1 MKLWREMLAALSL
14 GAMAVGATPAFA
26 RDHGN
31 GHGRQDER
39 HGGKHRDNHD
49 RGRGGGKHWDKH
61 DRGRDRHYARD
72 RHRDDRHWDDRRRY
86 ARDRHDR
93 WDDRR
98 YRHRRV
104 VYDYDWNRPDPRY
117 RRYYA
122 DRYYRGGYDPIPVYR
137 HTRIYRG
144 YDDRYYC
151 RRDDGTTGLIVGAAL
166 GALLGNQLE
175 RGQSNL
181 AATLI
186 GGGVGGLLG
195 REIDRG
201 DMVCR

>member
-1 MKLWREMLAALSL
+1 MKLWRDMLAALTLS
-14 GAMAVGATPAFA
+14 AMAVGATPALA
-26 RDHGN
+26 KDHGN
-31 GHGRQDER
+31 GHGRHDER
-39 HGGKHRDNHD
+39 HGGKHRD
-49 RGRGGGKHWDKH
+49 KHWDKH

-93 WDDRR
+93 WDDRGH
-98 YRHRRV
+98 RHRRV

-122 DRYYRGGYDPIPVYR
+122 DRYYRGGYAPIPIHR

-151 RRDDGTTGLIVGAAL
+151 RRDDGTTGLIIGATLGGVLGNTLARGESNVLATVL
-166 GALLGNQLE
+166 GAG
-175 RGQSNL
+175 
-181 AATLI
+181 A
-186 GGGVGGLLG
+186 GGLLG

-201 DMVCR
+201 GVSCR